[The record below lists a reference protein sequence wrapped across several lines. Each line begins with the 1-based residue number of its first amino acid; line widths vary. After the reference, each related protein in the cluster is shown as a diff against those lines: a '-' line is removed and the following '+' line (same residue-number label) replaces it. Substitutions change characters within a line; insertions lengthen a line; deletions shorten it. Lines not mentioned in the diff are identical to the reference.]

1 MSYGS
6 VDMYAEMSDSKHVYN
21 TSTGLACVLYN
32 MLARSL
38 ARPVSS
44 CTYFTPEFRCAAN
57 ANGWYQPTITPPFSY
72 EDPHVYPLPIGR
84 QSAHLEQ
91 ESPRTRAL
99 IRPYAVL
106 SVILRLALTYL
117 HLFPSQRLLVD
128 RTSPIA
134 NRLYDAILPIYRP
147 SCPPAR
153 EHNATAE
160 SLLVFRY
167 GMAYSGNR
175 SMAELAQ
182 TRLPVCLSVTPD
194 RHLLI
199 ACITKGIR
207 YLGRVVT
214 P

>member
-57 ANGWYQPTITPPFSY
+57 ANGWYQPTITPPFTY

-117 HLFPSQRLLVD
+117 HLFPSQRLLFD

-134 NRLYDAILPIYRP
+134 NRLYNAILPIYRP
-147 SCPPAR
+147 PCPHHGSTIPPQNR
-153 EHNATAE
+153 CWC
-160 SLLVFRY
+160 L
-167 GMAYSGNR
+167 GMAWRIQVTVAWQNSPKPDY
-175 SMAELAQ
+175 
-182 TRLPVCLSVTPD
+182 LSVCRSLPIDT
-194 RHLLI
+194 
-199 ACITKGIR
+199 
-207 YLGRVVT
+207 Y
-214 P
+214 